1 MKKILIT
8 GGAGFIGSHLTE
20 FYVNRGVEVV
30 VLDLLLQG
38 NKIPEEV
45 LSRITFV
52 QGDVRDSSLVDKLSE
67 GADAILHLSA
77 VLGVD
82 VVADAPIL
90 TMDTEVEGAVNVARA
105 AEKHGI
111 KKILFASTSGI
122 YDFNPHPGAMTE
134 DILVDPK
141 SSYAMAKRYV
151 EKYFQTYS
159 HEFGMDVTVVRFFN
173 IYGPRQDSRMVVPRF
188 LQQAFNEE
196 PITVF
201 NEGKQ
206 TRDFTFIEDTIRSCV
221 LLLEKNNGF
230 NIYNVCNEREI
241 SIKELA
247 ETVKEVTES
256 PSEIQFIPAPQE
268 RKDYESPRRLGSAD
282 KLFKTIGYKP
292 STSLKEGLQ
301 KTMDFLKN

>member
-1 MKKILIT
+1 MKKVFIT

-20 FYVNRGVEVV
+20 HFVRQGIDVV

-38 NKIPEEV
+38 NKIPSEV
-45 LSRITFV
+45 LSKITFV
-52 QGDVRDSSLVDKLSE
+52 QGDVRDAKLVEELAE
-67 GADAILHLSA
+67 GADTILHLSA

-105 AEKHGI
+105 AQKHGI
-111 KKILFASTSGI
+111 KKLLFASTSGI

-151 EKYFQTYS
+151 EKYFETYNK
-159 HEFGMDVTVVRFFN
+159 EFGMDVTVVRFFN

-188 LQQAFNEE
+188 LQQALQGK

-206 TRDFTFIEDTIRSCV
+206 TRDFTFIDDTVKSCL
-221 LLLEKNNGF
+221 LLLEKNKGF
-230 NIYNVCNEREI
+230 NIFNVCNEKEV

-247 ETVKEVTES
+247 ETVKQVTGS
-256 PSEIQFIPAPQE
+256 SSEITFIPAPTE
-268 RKDYESPRRLGSAD
+268 RKDYESPRRLGSAQ
-282 KLFKTIGYKP
+282 KLFNLTGYKP
-292 STSLKEGLQ
+292 QTSLKEGLQ
-301 KTMDFLKN
+301 SVLQHI

>member
-1 MKKILIT
+1 MKKVFIT

-20 FYVNRGVEVV
+20 HFVRQGIDVV

-38 NKIPEEV
+38 NKIPSEV
-45 LSRITFV
+45 LSKITFV
-52 QGDVRDSSLVDKLSE
+52 QGDVRDAKLVEELAE
-67 GADAILHLSA
+67 GADTILHLSA

-105 AEKHGI
+105 AQKHGI
-111 KKILFASTSGI
+111 KKLLFASTSGI

-151 EKYFQTYS
+151 EKYFETYNK
-159 HEFGMDVTVVRFFN
+159 EFGMDVTVVRFFN

-188 LQQAFNEE
+188 LQQALQGK

-206 TRDFTFIEDTIRSCV
+206 TRDFTFIDDTVKSCL
-221 LLLEKNNGF
+221 LLLEKNKGF
-230 NIYNVCNEREI
+230 NIFNVCNEKEV

-247 ETVKEVTES
+247 ETVKEVTGS
-256 PSEIQFIPAPQE
+256 SSEITFIPAPTE
-268 RKDYESPRRLGSAD
+268 RKDYESPRRLGSAQ
-282 KLFKTIGYKP
+282 KLFNLTGYKP
-292 STSLKEGLQ
+292 QTSLKEGLQ
-301 KTMDFLKN
+301 SVLQHI